1 MTASPLAN
9 IADDVKSVA
18 PHMDEV
24 KKVKEATQRSICI
37 GECIVLF
44 VFEFL

>member
-9 IADDVKSVA
+9 IADDVKIVT

-24 KKVKEATQRSICI
+24 KKVKAAIQRSICV